1 MVEHQKELEIIYWK
15 DCSKMKKVLI
25 ETHHLYYWP
34 NFLPVVQE
42 MLKRG
47 TYDIYV
53 SMPVR
58 SSLTQE
64 NILSNA
70 CETAKI
76 SFLSADTEDK
86 RIKKL
91 NDENFDIIIVGN
103 VGQLNKI
110 SSSRALV
117 VMVYHGIGLKQSY
130 YTDIDPRVDIRSVES
145 VARFNELKS
154 HGHDNIVLT
163 GYTKLDRLV
172 NFSDPEIKFTNQKIE
187 LDPDKKSILYAPSFY
202 PTSIDKLHPYLL
214 ELSQDHN
221 IIIKL
226 HGFGWEQK
234 KYQYQNILCTELS
247 KKSNSIHLLQNED
260 YDIVP
265 YYLHADMLISDISS
279 TLFEYL
285 PMDKPIIQ
293 AQCYNLK
300 LKHRI
305 FKKRFWK
312 KMDIERQYNVDFAY
326 QIVESDDILG
336 MVYYAMDNH
345 DEMSTK
351 RKEATEHYLYKVDG
365 NASSRLIDA
374 IEAY

>member
-1 MVEHQKELEIIYWK
+1 
-15 DCSKMKKVLI
+15 MKKVLI

-58 SSLTQE
+58 SSLTQQ

-70 CETAKI
+70 CETSKI

-86 RIKKL
+86 RTKKL

-172 NFSDPEIKFTNQKIE
+172 NFSNPEIKFTNQKIE

-336 MVYYAMDNH
+336 MVYFAMDNH

>member
-34 NFLPVVQE
+34 NFLPVVQA

-86 RIKKL
+86 RTKKL

-172 NFSDPEIKFTNQKIE
+172 NFSNPEIKFTNQKIE

-312 KMDIERQYNVDFAY
+312 KMDIVRQDNVDFAY

>member
-1 MVEHQKELEIIYWK
+1 
-15 DCSKMKKVLI
+15 
-25 ETHHLYYWP
+25 
-34 NFLPVVQE
+34 
-42 MLKRG
+42 
-47 TYDIYV
+47 
-53 SMPVR
+53 MPVR

-70 CETAKI
+70 CESAKT
-76 SFLSADTEDK
+76 SYFSAETEDK

-130 YTDIDPRVDIRSVES
+130 YKDIDPRVDIRSVES
-145 VARFNELKS
+145 VARLNELKS

-163 GYTKLDRLV
+163 GYTKLDRLM
-172 NFSDPEIKFTNQKIE
+172 NFSNSEIKSTNQKLE
-187 LDPDKKSILYAPSFY
+187 LDPDKKSVLYAPSFY

-226 HGFGWEQK
+226 HGFSWEQK
-234 KYQYQNILCTELS
+234 KYQYQNSLCSELS
-247 KKSNSIHLLQNED
+247 KKSNSIHLLHNED
-260 YDIVP
+260 YDIIP
-265 YYLHADMLISDISS
+265 YYLSADMLISDISS

-312 KMDIERQYNVDFAY
+312 KMDIDRQDNVDFAY
-326 QIVESDDILG
+326 QIVEADDILG

>member
-34 NFLPVVQE
+34 NFLPVVQA

-58 SSLTQE
+58 SSQTQE

-70 CETAKI
+70 CEAAKI

-312 KMDIERQYNVDFAY
+312 KMDIDRQDNVDFAY

>member
-172 NFSDPEIKFTNQKIE
+172 NFSNPEIKFTNQKIE

>member
-110 SSSRALV
+110 SSSKALV

-154 HGHDNIVLT
+154 HGHDDIVLT

-172 NFSDPEIKFTNQKIE
+172 NFSNPEIKFTNQKIE

-202 PTSIDKLHPYLL
+202 PTSIDKLHPYLF

-285 PMDKPIIQ
+285 PLDKPIIQ

-326 QIVESDDILG
+326 QIVEADDILG
-336 MVYYAMDNH
+336 MVYYAMDNN

>member
-1 MVEHQKELEIIYWK
+1 
-15 DCSKMKKVLI
+15 MKKVLI

-53 SMPVR
+53 SMPIR
-58 SSLTQE
+58 SILLQE

-70 CETAKI
+70 CKSAKVT
-76 SFLSADTEDK
+76 FLSAETEDK

-154 HGHDNIVLT
+154 QGHENIVLT

-172 NFSDPEIKFTNQKIE
+172 NFSNPEIKFKNQKLEI
-187 LDPDKKSILYAPSFY
+187 DPDKKSVLYAPSFY

-234 KYQYQNILCTELS
+234 KYQYQNSLCSELS
-247 KKSNSIHLLQNED
+247 KKSNSIHLLHNED
-260 YDIVP
+260 YDIIP
-265 YYLHADMLISDISS
+265 YYLCADILISDISS

-300 LKHRI
+300 FKHRI

-312 KMDIERQYNVDFAY
+312 KMDIDRQDNVDFAY
-326 QIVESDDILG
+326 QIVEPDDILG

>member
-1 MVEHQKELEIIYWK
+1 
-15 DCSKMKKVLI
+15 MKKVLI

-47 TYDIYV
+47 IYDIYV

-58 SSLTQE
+58 SSLRQE

-70 CETAKI
+70 CESAKV
-76 SFLSADTEDK
+76 SFLSAETEDK

-91 NDENFDIIIVGN
+91 NDENFDVIIVGN

-172 NFSDPEIKFTNQKIE
+172 NFSNPEIKFTNQKLE

-202 PTSIDKLHPYLL
+202 PTSIDKLYPYFL

-226 HGFGWEQK
+226 HGFSWEQK
-234 KYQYQNILCTELS
+234 KYQYQNSLCSELS
-247 KKSNSIHLLQNED
+247 KKSNRIHLLQNED
-260 YDIVP
+260 YDIIP
-265 YYLHADMLISDISS
+265 YYLSADMLISDISS

-285 PMDKPIIQ
+285 PVDKPIIQ

-312 KMDIERQYNVDFAY
+312 KMDIDRQDNVDFAY

-336 MVYYAMDNH
+336 MVYYAMDNQ
-345 DEMSTK
+345 DEMSSK

>member
-1 MVEHQKELEIIYWK
+1 MVEHQKELEIKYWK
-15 DCSKMKKVLI
+15 DCSKMKKVLY

-34 NFLPVVQE
+34 NFVPVVDE
-42 MLKRG
+42 MLRRG

-53 SMPVR
+53 SMPIR
-58 SSLTQE
+58 SSLIQE

-70 CETAKI
+70 CESAEI
-76 SFLSADTEDK
+76 SFLSADTEEK

-130 YTDIDPRVDIRSVES
+130 YTDIDARVDIRSVES

-172 NFSDPEIKFTNQKIE
+172 NFSNPEIKFTNQKIE
-187 LDPDKKSILYAPSFY
+187 LDPDKKTILYAPSFY
-202 PTSIDKLHPYLL
+202 PTSIDKLHPYLI

-336 MVYYAMDNH
+336 MVYYAMDNN

>member
-1 MVEHQKELEIIYWK
+1 
-15 DCSKMKKVLI
+15 MKKVLI

-42 MLKRG
+42 MLKRD
-47 TYDIYV
+47 TYNIYV

-172 NFSDPEIKFTNQKIE
+172 NFSNPEIKFTNQKIE

-234 KYQYQNILCTELS
+234 KYKYQNILCTELS

>member
-1 MVEHQKELEIIYWK
+1 
-15 DCSKMKKVLI
+15 MKKVLF

-34 NFLPVVQE
+34 NFLPVVE
-42 MLKRG
+42 ELSKRG
-47 TYDIYV
+47 NYDMHV
-53 SMPVR
+53 SMPKR
-58 SSLTQE
+58 SSLVQE

-70 CETAKI
+70 CISASI
-76 SFLSADTEDK
+76 SFLTAETEEK

-91 NDENFDIIIVGN
+91 NDESFDIIIVGN

-110 SSSRALV
+110 LSSKSLV
-117 VMVYHGIGLKQSY
+117 VMIYHGIGLKQSY
-130 YTDIDPRVDIRSVES
+130 YTDIDERVDIRSVES
-145 VARFNELKS
+145 IARFEELKS
-154 HGHDNIVLT
+154 HGHNNIVLT

-172 NFSDPEIKFTNQKIE
+172 NLPKNEIKLAGEKIDLDSNQ
-187 LDPDKKSILYAPSFY
+187 KSILYAPSFY
-202 PTSIDKLHPYLL
+202 PTSIDKLHPFFN
-214 ELSQDHN
+214 ELSQDYN

-234 KYQYQNILCTELS
+234 KYQYQNILFSDLS
-247 KKSNSIHLLQNED
+247 NKSKNIHLLQNED
-260 YDIVP
+260 YDIIP
-265 YYLHADMLISDISS
+265 YYLNADLLISDVSS

-305 FKKRFWK
+305 FKKRFRK
-312 KMDIERQYNVDFAY
+312 KMDVERQEDVDFAY
-326 QIVESDDILG
+326 QIEEPEDILG

-351 RKEATEHYLYKVDG
+351 RKEATKHYLYKVDG

>member
-1 MVEHQKELEIIYWK
+1 MVKHQKELEIKLWK
-15 DCSKMKKVLI
+15 ECSKMKKVLI

-47 TYDIYV
+47 TFDIYV

-70 CETAKI
+70 CETAMVSFI
-76 SFLSADTEDK
+76 SAETEDK

-91 NDENFDIIIVGN
+91 NDENFDVIIVGN

-110 SSSRALV
+110 SSSRSLV

-172 NFSDPEIKFTNQKIE
+172 NFSNPEIKFTKQKLE
-187 LDPDKKSILYAPSFY
+187 LDPDKKSVLYAPSFY

-226 HGFGWEQK
+226 HGFSWEQK
-234 KYQYQNILCTELS
+234 KYQYQNSLCSELS

-260 YDIVP
+260 YDIIP
-265 YYLHADMLISDISS
+265 YYLCADMLISDISS

-312 KMDIERQYNVDFAY
+312 KMDIDRQDNVDFAY

>member
-58 SSLTQE
+58 SSQTQE

-86 RIKKL
+86 RTKKL

-172 NFSDPEIKFTNQKIE
+172 NFSNPEIKFTNQKIE

-202 PTSIDKLHPYLL
+202 PTSIDKLNPYLL

-265 YYLHADMLISDISS
+265 YYLHVDMLISDISS

-336 MVYYAMDNH
+336 MVYFAMDNH

>member
-34 NFLPVVQE
+34 NFLPVVQA

-58 SSLTQE
+58 SSQTQE

-70 CETAKI
+70 CEAAKI

-86 RIKKL
+86 RTKKL

-154 HGHDNIVLT
+154 HGHDDIVLT

-202 PTSIDKLHPYLL
+202 PTSIDKLHPYLF

-312 KMDIERQYNVDFAY
+312 KMDIDRQDNVDFAY

>member
-1 MVEHQKELEIIYWK
+1 MVEHQKELEIKYWK
-15 DCSKMKKVLI
+15 DCSKMKKVLY

-34 NFLPVVQE
+34 NFVPVVDE
-42 MLKRG
+42 MLRRG

-53 SMPVR
+53 SMPIR
-58 SSLTQE
+58 SSLIQE

-70 CETAKI
+70 CESAEI
-76 SFLSADTEDK
+76 SFLSADTEEK

-130 YTDIDPRVDIRSVES
+130 YTDIDARVDIRSVES

-172 NFSDPEIKFTNQKIE
+172 NFSNPEIKFTNQKIE
-187 LDPDKKSILYAPSFY
+187 LDPDKKTILYAPSFY
-202 PTSIDKLHPYLL
+202 PTSIDKLHPYLI

-312 KMDIERQYNVDFAY
+312 KLDIDRQDNVDFAY
-326 QIVESDDILG
+326 QIVDSDDILG
-336 MVYYAMDNH
+336 MVYYAIDNH

-351 RKEATEHYLYKVDG
+351 RKEATEHYLYKIDG

>member
-1 MVEHQKELEIIYWK
+1 
-15 DCSKMKKVLI
+15 MKKVLI

-42 MLKRG
+42 MLERG

-70 CETAKI
+70 CESAKV
-76 SFLSADTEDK
+76 SFLSAETEDK

-103 VGQLNKI
+103 VGQLNRI

-172 NFSDPEIKFTNQKIE
+172 NFSNPETKFTNQKLE
-187 LDPDKKSILYAPSFY
+187 LDPDKKSVLYAPSFY
-202 PTSIDKLHPYLL
+202 PTSIDKLHPYFL

-234 KYQYQNILCTELS
+234 KYQYQNSLCSELS
-247 KKSNSIHLLQNED
+247 KKSDSIHLLQNED
-260 YDIVP
+260 YDIIP
-265 YYLHADMLISDISS
+265 YYLSADMLISDISS

-312 KMDIERQYNVDFAY
+312 KMDIDRQDNVDFAY

-345 DEMSTK
+345 DEMSSK